1 MSKTK
6 YHADVGNYAIASLL
20 TVVLAIFIHAIV
32 SNQSILC

>member
-6 YHADVGNYAIASLL
+6 CYAVVGNYAIASSL
-20 TVVLAIFIHAIV
+20 TVVLAIYIHAIV